1 MTQIKKIIGYLL
13 VIVVLFMTV
22 ISILSFWDLIE
33 IERIMNK
40 SFKTVLILFLST
52 VVILVISANLLKDS
66 GSNTKHPH

>member
-22 ISILSFWDLIE
+22 ISILSIWDLIE

>member
-13 VIVVLFMTV
+13 VVVVLFMTV
-22 ISILSFWDLIE
+22 ISILSIWDLIE

-40 SFKTVLILFLST
+40 SFKTLLILFLST

-66 GSNTKHPH
+66 GSHTKHPH